1 MGNNKYYYL
10 VKNIGVL
17 TLSNFASKILSFF
30 LIPLYTNILT
40 ASEYGVYDMVSTT
53 VLLLIPILTFNIEEP
68 VMRFAME
75 RGVDRSH
82 VFTIGIEYLLKSYII
97 VLTVLILNKLF
108 RIVPLTNS
116 QMIFFFLFYVVNALS
131 GIVFCFAR
139 GLGMMTDVAISS
151 IITTVIVIVSN
162 IVCLVYL
169 SLGLTGYFIATILGT
184 LIQSIYLLVRI
195 RYWEF
200 YRPRERDIQLKQEML
215 SYGKPMIANSVSWWI
230 NSMSDRYVVVWFCGI
245 AENGIYS
252 VASKIPL
259 ILNILQS
266 IFNQAWVLSAVQEY
280 DEEDG
285 EGFFSNVYNQ
295 YSALMVIMCSVL
307 IVADR
312 PLAKFLYAKEF
323 YVAWRYVP
331 FLLIAIVF
339 GAMSGYLGGIFSA
352 VKQAKS
358 SARSTMIGAAA
369 NIVLNVLLVPLF
381 GALGAAIATAVAYL
395 IVWIIRIY
403 YAQKYM
409 KLEIHI
415 KRDGIAYFILLV
427 QSFFILAFEENSV
440 AIYAVLSILFV
451 GIIILY
457 HKVLAGVF
465 EVIWIRLRKSE

>member
-1 MGNNKYYYL
+1 
-10 VKNIGVL
+10 
-17 TLSNFASKILSFF
+17 
-30 LIPLYTNILT
+30 
-40 ASEYGVYDMVSTT
+40 
-53 VLLLIPILTFNIEEP
+53 
-68 VMRFAME
+68 
-75 RGVDRSH
+75 
-82 VFTIGIEYLLKSYII
+82 
-97 VLTVLILNKLF
+97 
-108 RIVPLTNS
+108 
-116 QMIFFFLFYVVNALS
+116 
-131 GIVFCFAR
+131 
-139 GLGMMTDVAISS
+139 
-151 IITTVIVIVSN
+151 
-162 IVCLVYL
+162 
-169 SLGLTGYFIATILGT
+169 
-184 LIQSIYLLVRI
+184 
-195 RYWEF
+195 
-200 YRPRERDIQLKQEML
+200 ML

-427 QSFFILAFEENSV
+427 QSFFVLAFEENNV
-440 AIYAVLSILFV
+440 AIYAVLSILLV

>member
-82 VFTIGIEYLLKSYII
+82 VFTIGIEYLMKSYII

-169 SLGLTGYFIATILGT
+169 
-184 LIQSIYLLVRI
+184 
-195 RYWEF
+195 
-200 YRPRERDIQLKQEML
+200 
-215 SYGKPMIANSVSWWI
+215 
-230 NSMSDRYVVVWFCGI
+230 
-245 AENGIYS
+245 
-252 VASKIPL
+252 
-259 ILNILQS
+259 
-266 IFNQAWVLSAVQEY
+266 
-280 DEEDG
+280 
-285 EGFFSNVYNQ
+285 
-295 YSALMVIMCSVL
+295 
-307 IVADR
+307 
-312 PLAKFLYAKEF
+312 
-323 YVAWRYVP
+323 
-331 FLLIAIVF
+331 
-339 GAMSGYLGGIFSA
+339 
-352 VKQAKS
+352 
-358 SARSTMIGAAA
+358 
-369 NIVLNVLLVPLF
+369 
-381 GALGAAIATAVAYL
+381 
-395 IVWIIRIY
+395 
-403 YAQKYM
+403 
-409 KLEIHI
+409 
-415 KRDGIAYFILLV
+415 
-427 QSFFILAFEENSV
+427 
-440 AIYAVLSILFV
+440 
-451 GIIILY
+451 
-457 HKVLAGVF
+457 
-465 EVIWIRLRKSE
+465 